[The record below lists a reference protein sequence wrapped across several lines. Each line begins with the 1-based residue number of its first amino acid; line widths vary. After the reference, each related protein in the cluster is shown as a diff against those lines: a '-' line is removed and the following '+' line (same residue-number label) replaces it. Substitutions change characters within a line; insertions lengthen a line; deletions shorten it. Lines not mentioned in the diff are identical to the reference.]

1 MKDPI
6 PSPALTMLALLL
18 IVVAATATNVD
29 PSSAARA
36 AGAARS
42 TGGRPSTV
50 LIHDD
55 SVSRFRVPPP
65 ERFSRHGIQ
74 TATLTIAYVPDGTKN
89 VYGDTC
95 YAWPSEAMDAFRYA
109 ADIWQTLI
117 NSTVAIK
124 INACWTDLGAGILG
138 YGAPTSYHRELGG
151 DAVANTWY
159 QASLANALSGVDVND
174 SDGFDYDNDG
184 VDADAEMVLAYN
196 RGFDWYYGTDGNT
209 PPNRVDFSSVVLHEI
224 CHGLGFSGSMEVT
237 LGVGSWGLGTPF
249 PEAYDRF
256 TEDGAGTNLIDTS
269 AYPNPSIA
277 LRGALTGGEVYFD
290 GPNANAANGGSRA
303 ELYAPRPWKPGSSYA
318 HLDESYNNTVNA
330 LMTYSISDGE
340 SERSPG
346 PVALGMLE
354 DMGWTSA
361 SEAPQLTSISPSNGT
376 YTETVQIT
384 NLAGQDF
391 QAGAAVRLTKSSQS
405 PIIATNVTV
414 VSSDK
419 ITCDL
424 NLNGAAVGLWDVV
437 VANPDGRSGTL
448 AGGFIVF
455 ASPPTLVHLPVVVQH

>member
-1 MKDPI
+1 MRN
-6 PSPALTMLALLL
+6 PSPALTTLTLLL
-18 IVVAATATNVD
+18 IVLTATATNVD
-29 PSSAARA
+29 PGSAAQEP
-36 AGAARS
+36 GAAQS

-55 SVSRFRVPPP
+55 SGSRFRVPPP
-65 ERFSRHGIQ
+65 EGFSRHGIQ
-74 TATLTIAYVPDGTKN
+74 TATIDIAYVPNGMAN

-109 ADIWQTLI
+109 ADIWETLI

-124 INACWTDLGAGILG
+124 INACWTDLGVGILG
-138 YGAPTSYHRELGG
+138 YGAPTSYHRDFAGA
-151 DAVANTWY
+151 AVANTWY
-159 QASLANALSGVDVND
+159 QASLANALAGGDVND
-174 SDGFDYDNDG
+174 TDGHDYDNDG
-184 VDADAEMVLAYN
+184 VDADAEMVLAYS
-196 RGFDWYYGTDGNT
+196 RGFDWYYGTDGST
-209 PPNRVDFSSVVLHEI
+209 PSNRVDFVSVVLHEI
-224 CHGLGFSGSMEVT
+224 CHGLGFSGSMDVT
-237 LGVGSWGLGTPF
+237 LGVGSWGLGVGTPF
-249 PEAYDRF
+249 PVAYDRF
-256 TEDGAGTNLIDTS
+256 TEDGAGTNLIDTT
-269 AYPNPSIA
+269 AYHNPSPA

-290 GPNANAANGGSRA
+290 GPNANAANGGSQP
-303 ELYAPRPWKPGSSYA
+303 ELYAPMPWKPGSSYA

-340 SERSPG
+340 SEHSPG

-361 SEAPQLTSISPSNGT
+361 SEAPQVTRISPSSGT
-376 YTETVQIT
+376 YTETVWIT
-384 NLAGQDF
+384 NLAGQNF
-391 QAGAAVRLTKSSQS
+391 QAGATVRLTISGQS
-405 PIIATNVTV
+405 PIVATNVTV

-448 AGGFIVF
+448 TSGFIVF
-455 ASPPTLVHLPVVVQH
+455 SSPPSRVHLPVVVRN

>member
-1 MKDPI
+1 MKRANPN
-6 PSPALTMLALLL
+6 PAPTTLALLL
-18 IVVAATATNVD
+18 IVVAATATNID
-29 PSSAARA
+29 PSSAAQAPR
-36 AGAARS
+36 AARS

-74 TATLTIAYVPDGTKN
+74 NATLIIAYVPDGTDN

-109 ADIWQTLI
+109 ADIWETLI
-117 NSTVAIK
+117 NSTVAVK
-124 INACWTDLGAGILG
+124 INACWTDLGPGILG
-138 YGAPTSYHRELGG
+138 YGAPTSYHRDFSG
-151 DAVANTWY
+151 AVMADTWY
-159 QASLANALSGVDVND
+159 QASLANALAGGDVND
-174 SDGFDYDNDG
+174 TDGYDYDNDG

-209 PPNRVDFSSVVLHEI
+209 PSNRVDLASVVLHEI
-224 CHGLGFSGSMEVT
+224 CHGLGFSGSMDVNF
-237 LGVGSWGLGTPF
+237 GVGSWGLGTSF
-249 PEAYDRF
+249 PVAYDRF
-256 TEDGAGTNLIDTS
+256 TKDGAGTSLIDTT
-269 AYPNPSIA
+269 AYHNPSPA
-277 LRGALTGGEVYFD
+277 LRGALTSGEVYFD
-290 GPNANAANGGSRA
+290 GPKANAANGGSRP
-303 ELYAPRPWKPGSSYA
+303 ELYAPMPWKPGSSYA

-330 LMTYSISDGE
+330 LMTFSISDGV
-340 SERSPG
+340 SEHSPG

-354 DMGWTSA
+354 DMGWASA
-361 SEAPQLTSISPSNGT
+361 SEAPQVTSISPSSGT
-376 YTETVQIT
+376 FTETVQIT

-391 QAGAAVRLTKSSQS
+391 QVGATVRLAKSGQS

-437 VANPDGRSGTL
+437 VANLDGRSGALTS
-448 AGGFIVF
+448 GFIVF
-455 ASPPTLVHLPVVVQH
+455 ASPPTRVHLPIVVRN